1 MGEQQRIKAALLG
14 LGTVGAGVVKTL
26 LQNGTLIK
34 ERTGYEIEIP
44 YILVRNPFKQ
54 RTVSVPPE
62 TIVTDPETF
71 LTDEEV
77 SLVIEVMGG
86 VEPARQIILRS
97 LRAGK
102 HVVTANKELL
112 AKHGAELFK
121 AAHDSGVQ
129 LLFEASVA
137 GGIPVIRTVQSYMT
151 ANRVHE
157 ITGILNGTSN
167 YILTQM
173 EQHGL
178 SFAEALLQAQQL
190 GYAEA
195 DPASDVE
202 GYDTAYKLAILTNL
216 AHDIN
221 LPVEQMT
228 VRGISQ
234 IDSQDL
240 QLARQFGYAIKLLGR
255 SRQTEEGVSFTVGP
269 YLLPLSHPLADIQD
283 AFNAVTISGDVVGD
297 LTLIGKGA
305 GEFPTASAVVED
317 VTALLRQT
325 GQVLRQP
332 VWTETAAEYRSESMT
347 KTHYLRLHASI
358 QVRDLV
364 DRLIDDAAENNG
376 AKILHKK
383 GIVNQTEAIMS
394 YIIHGWSTEEMTH
407 WIREIGRDNPVC
419 ETKAVLPV
427 WEAADHS
434 QAKTFH
440 IGWQSSE
447 ATIGQSVSI
456 G

>member
-1 MGEQQRIKAALLG
+1 M
-14 LGTVGAGVVKTL
+14 VKTL
-26 LQNGTLIK
+26 MQNGTLIK

-44 YILVRNPFKQ
+44 YILVRNPLKQ
-54 RTVSVPPE
+54 RAVSVSRE
-62 TIVTDPETF
+62 TIVTNPETF
-71 LTDEEV
+71 LTDGEV

-86 VEPARQIILRS
+86 VEPAREIILRS
-97 LRAGK
+97 LQAGK

-137 GGIPVIRTVQSYMT
+137 GGIPVIRTLQGYMT

-173 EQHGL
+173 ERDGL
-178 SFAEALLQAQQL
+178 SFAEALRQAQQL

-221 LPVEQMT
+221 LPIEQMT
-228 VRGISQ
+228 VRGISR
-234 IDSQDL
+234 IDLQDL
-240 QLARQFGYAIKLLGR
+240 QSARQFGYVIKLLGR
-255 SRQTEEGVSFTVGP
+255 SRQTGNGISFTVGP
-269 YLLPLSHPLADIQD
+269 HLLPLSHPLAEIHD

-317 VTALLRQT
+317 VTALLRHT
-325 GQVLRQP
+325 GHVLRQP
-332 VWTETAAEYRSESMT
+332 VWDEAGTDHRSDSVT
-347 KTHYLRLHASI
+347 KTHYLRLQSSTQEH
-358 QVRDLV
+358 DFV
-364 DRLIDDAAENNG
+364 DRLIARIAENNG
-376 AKILHKK
+376 AEILHKK
-383 GIVNQTEAIMS
+383 RIVNQTQAIMS
-394 YIIHGWSTEEMTH
+394 YIIQGLSMEQMEHSITEMRQE
-407 WIREIGRDNPVC
+407 NPVF
-419 ETKAVLPV
+419 ETKGVLPV
-427 WEAADHS
+427 WEAADHPETNTPHDGL
-434 QAKTFH
+434 QPY
-440 IGWQSSE
+440 E
-447 ATIGQSVSI
+447 AAVG
-456 G
+456 